1 MSTNSKSWSNG
12 YLAGKEEERAQIK
25 ELKAIIKW
33 QTEVLK
39 ECKESESEKREVT
52 FLERKKVSLEHWLSE
67 IDDAI
72 KVGEEILK

>member
-12 YLAGKEEERAQIK
+12 YLAGKEEERTQIK

-67 IDDAI
+67 IADAI
-72 KVGEEILK
+72 KVGEGILK